1 MPNTIPT
8 NLTRLICLSLW
19 LVLLFPASSS
29 AKVPPVLTIMGI
41 GGTIDGPNPS
51 YAIEIYEDGLVHYHG
66 NSKVNVIGDRE
77 VKITPQQVQQLI
89 AIYKKIDKI
98 FKKWEALDKYGE
110 LHPHDS
116 YLSVQLQYQGEI
128 SVLHSLGLYIDNLT
142 YPLNQMT
149 PIKNW
154 LCFPENDPA
163 NKGQG
168 CALDFDALPIEIPD

>member
-41 GGTIDGPNPS
+41 GGTIDGPNS
-51 YAIEIYEDGLVHYHG
+51 RYVIEIYEDGLVHYHG

-98 FKKWEALDKYGE
+98 FKKWEARLGKSK
-110 LHPHDS
+110 LLAHDS
-116 YLSVQLQYQGEI
+116 YLSVHLQYQGEI
-128 SVLHSLGLYIDNLT
+128 SVFYSLGIYIDNLIV
-142 YPLNQMT
+142 PLNKMV
-149 PIKNW
+149 PIKDW
-154 LCFPENDPA
+154 ICFPENDPV

-168 CALDFDALPIEIPD
+168 CALDFDSLPKEIPD